1 MIHKGQRI
9 IFLSF
14 VIVFLFIV
22 APNKAWSHS
31 FVVKETPAPNSQLE
45 TSPKEVMITFGSK
58 VERDLVS
65 IKIIDDKQQEVTSK
79 PAQLSDNQLE
89 IRLELPELSAG
100 TYKVEYYVVSS
111 NDGHPINGSY
121 HFNVAN
127 VVPSQQ
133 TDDEGKISDHFASQQ
148 PNGVE
153 NVTKVVPSGK
163 QIPR

>member
-1 MIHKGQRI
+1 MSPH
-9 IFLSF
+9 
-14 VIVFLFIV
+14 
-22 APNKAWSHS
+22 KAWSHS

-45 TSPKEVMITFGSK
+45 TSPKEVIITFGNK

-100 TYKVEYYVVSS
+100 TYKVEYYAVSS

-127 VVPSQQ
+127 V
-133 TDDEGKISDHFASQQ
+133 
-148 PNGVE
+148 
-153 NVTKVVPSGK
+153 
-163 QIPR
+163 